1 MAEAAL
7 AAGFLPTLTA
17 RLRQFSPGSDIGL
30 ALGVVALLSVLVLP
44 LPPLL
49 LDFGLS
55 VSLTAAV
62 LVLMVSLFLKRPL
75 DFSSFP
81 TLLLLTTLLRLSLNV
96 ATTRLI
102 LSHGNEGPL
111 AAGHVVA
118 AFGGF
123 LMGGDVVIG
132 LILFSIL
139 LVVNF
144 MVITKGSGRIAEV
157 AARFSLDSMPGKQMA
172 IDAEMSAGMIDE
184 KTARRRRKDLE
195 EESGFY
201 GAMDGAAKFVRG
213 DAIAGLIITVINIL
227 GGLTIGVVRHG
238 MPLSDAIAAFTTLTA
253 GDGLVTQIPA
263 LLVSTAAGIVV
274 TKGGMEGSADAA
286 LIHQLG
292 GSPKPLAMAAGA
304 ATVLA
309 LLPGLPMLPFLTLAG
324 LAGGGAWLRHTH
336 PTVFGPEPA
345 PAPVVPTEQP
355 ISETLRIDLIR
366 IELGY
371 GLLSLAGGET
381 ARLTEQIKGLR
392 RSIAGDMGFVLPP
405 VRIQDNMQLPAD
417 TYSVRIKEIE
427 AGKGELRP
435 TMLLAM
441 DPKGGVPDLPGER
454 TKEPAFGL
462 PALWIDPSAK
472 EEALFRG
479 CTVVDPP
486 SVLTTHLTELVRE
499 NVAELLSY
507 AETQKLLDELPR
519 EQQKLVADIVPSQI
533 TVGAVQRVLQSL
545 LSERVSIR
553 DLSTILEGIQEACGG
568 AARAIPAIVAHVRM
582 RLARQ
587 ISDSHTGPNGYI
599 PLITLSPE
607 WEGAFAEALTG
618 PPEERQLAMAP
629 SKLQAFMQTLRNA
642 FDTAGA
648 TGEAPVLLTSGG
660 IRLHVRAIVERIRPN
675 TPVLAQGEIAPRARI
690 RTVGTI

>member
-1 MAEAAL
+1 
-7 AAGFLPTLTA
+7 
-17 RLRQFSPGSDIGL
+17 
-30 ALGVVALLSVLVLP
+30 
-44 LPPLL
+44 
-49 LDFGLS
+49 
-55 VSLTAAV
+55 
-62 LVLMVSLFLKRPL
+62 
-75 DFSSFP
+75 
-81 TLLLLTTLLRLSLNV
+81 
-96 ATTRLI
+96 
-102 LSHGNEGPL
+102 
-111 AAGHVVA
+111 
-118 AFGGF
+118 
-123 LMGGDVVIG
+123 MGGDVVIG

-184 KTARRRRKDLE
+184 KTARRRRKELE
-195 EESGFY
+195 EESSFY

-286 LIHQLG
+286 LIRQLG

-309 LLPGLPMLPFLTLAG
+309 MLPGLPMLPFLALAG
-324 LAGGGAWLRHTH
+324 LAGGGAWLRHKH
-336 PTVFGPEPA
+336 PAVFGPEPA
-345 PAPVVPTEQP
+345 PAPVISTEQP
-355 ISETLRIDLIR
+355 ISESLRIDLIR

-392 RSIAGDMGFVLPP
+392 RSIAGEMGFVLPP

-519 EQQKLVADIVPSQI
+519 EQQKLVADIVPAQI

-553 DLSTILEGIQEACGG
+553 DLATILEAVQEACG
-568 AARAIPAIVAHVRM
+568 AATRAIPAIVAHVRT

-587 ISDSHTGPNGYI
+587 ISDSHTGANGYI

-607 WEGAFAEALTG
+607 WEGAFAESLTG

-629 SKLQAFMQTLRNA
+629 SKLQAFMHGLRAA
-642 FDTAGA
+642 FDTAAA

-675 TPVLAQGEIAPRARI
+675 TPVLAQAEISPRARI